1 MTVESTT
8 ALMEEERWRVP
19 AEARPASRTAAA
31 SLQAGDSGQPP
42 AGPAEPPGELVDR
55 LREHLMRSAPDLFES
70 ARQDGE
76 GRLELLRWL
85 ETRLLAEHGLRHPV
99 ERRRLAEAIAD
110 ELADYGPL
118 APLMRDPTVNDILVN
133 GPKAVF
139 VERLGQLQRTSIR
152 FRDTA
157 HLEALIQRIV
167 APLGRRIDRSQPYVD
182 ARLPDG
188 SRVHAVIAP
197 LALGGPY
204 LTIRKFSREPLTPA
218 RLVELGTWS
227 AELARWLAVAVRSRC
242 NLLVSGGTGSG
253 KTTTLNALASFI
265 PGGRERLIT
274 VEDDAE
280 LLLQQE
286 HVVRLEARPANVEG
300 RGEVTI
306 RELVRNALRM
316 RPDRIIIGEL
326 RGAEAFDWLTALNT
340 GHEGAL
346 STLHA
351 NSASDAL
358 ERVANMVLMAGA
370 DLPYAAILQ
379 QVGAGL
385 DLVLHQARLG
395 DGSRRLLE
403 VGAVE
408 LAGGR
413 ALIRTLWRWNHRASR
428 FESLPA
434 ELPARL
440 REKAARAGERW
451 PMAGVAEAPQGR
463 GRAA

>member
-1 MTVESTT
+1 MGGTADLLLGETT
-8 ALMEEERWRVP
+8 RPRPEQLWPQAEEER
-19 AEARPASRTAAA
+19 
-31 SLQAGDSGQPP
+31 SGP
-42 AGPAEPPGELVDR
+42 AGGGASPEPPWELVET
-55 LREHLMRSAPDLFES
+55 LRERLMRSAPDLFES
-70 ARQDGE
+70 ARRDEE
-76 GRLELLRWL
+76 GRRELTRWV
-85 ETRLLAEHGLRHPV
+85 ETRLLAEHGLRQAS
-99 ERRRLAEAIAD
+99 ERRRLAEAITD

-118 APLMRDPTVNDILVN
+118 APLMRDPTVNDVLVN

-139 VERLGQLQRTSIR
+139 VERLGQLERTTVR
-152 FRDTA
+152 FRDAA
-157 HLEALIQRIV
+157 HLETLIHRIV
-167 APLGRRIDRSQPYVD
+167 APLGRRIDRSQPFVD

-188 SRVHAVIAP
+188 SRVNAVIAP

-227 AELARWLAVAVRSRC
+227 EAVSRWLAVAVRSRC

-265 PGGRERLIT
+265 PDGRERLIT

-306 RELVRNALRM
+306 RDLVRNALRM

-340 GHEGAL
+340 GHDGAL

-351 NSASDAL
+351 NSSSDAL
-358 ERVANMVLMAGA
+358 ERVANMVLMAGT
-370 DLPYAAILQ
+370 DLPYGAILQ

-395 DGSRRLLE
+395 DGSRRVIE
-403 VGAVE
+403 VSAVE
-408 LAGGR
+408 TGAGR
-413 ALIRTLWRWNHRASR
+413 PQIRPVWRWNHLTRH
-428 FESLPA
+428 FDLQPG

-440 REKAARAGERW
+440 LEKAARAGERW
-451 PMAGVAEAPQGR
+451 PAGEPLERRAQVA
-463 GRAA
+463 

>member
-1 MTVESTT
+1 MGVTTDLLQSRRDGES
-8 ALMEEERWRVP
+8 
-19 AEARPASRTAAA
+19 EAGGLAP
-31 SLQAGDSGQPP
+31 
-42 AGPAEPPGELVDR
+42 EPPWELVET
-55 LREHLMRSAPDLFES
+55 LREGLMRAAPGLFET
-70 ARQDGE
+70 ARGSEE
-76 GRLELLRWL
+76 GRQELVRWV
-85 ETRLLAEHGLRHPV
+85 ETRLLAEHGLRQPA
-99 ERRRLAEAIAD
+99 ERRRLAEAISD

-139 VERLGQLQRTSIR
+139 VERLGQLEPTAVR
-152 FRDTA
+152 FRDEG

-227 AELARWLAVAVRSRC
+227 EPVSRWLAVAVRSRC

-280 LLLQQE
+280 LVLQQE

-306 RELVRNALRM
+306 RDLVRNALRM

-326 RGAEAFDWLTALNT
+326 RGPEAFDWLTALNT
-340 GHEGAL
+340 GHDGAL

-351 NSASDAL
+351 NSGADAL
-358 ERVANMVLMAGA
+358 ERVANMVLMAGT

-395 DGSRRLLE
+395 DGSRRVIE
-403 VGAVE
+403 VSLVDVQE
-408 LAGGR
+408 GR
-413 ALIRTLWRWNHRASR
+413 TQVRPLWRWNPRSGR
-428 FESLPA
+428 LERQPQPLT
-434 ELPARL
+434 ARL
-440 REKAARAGERW
+440 LQKATRAGESW
-451 PMAGVAEAPQGR
+451 PEPRGAARPGERAEA
-463 GRAA
+463 A